1 MKERTTA
8 GYVEDV
14 KLILAHGV
22 ILYRIECR
30 NKFQISLGDHK
41 FYCNLPI
48 ALEKQAR

>member
-22 ILYRIECR
+22 ILYRIECL
-30 NKFQISLGDHK
+30 NKFQISLVITNFIVTYLLH
-41 FYCNLPI
+41 
-48 ALEKQAR
+48 